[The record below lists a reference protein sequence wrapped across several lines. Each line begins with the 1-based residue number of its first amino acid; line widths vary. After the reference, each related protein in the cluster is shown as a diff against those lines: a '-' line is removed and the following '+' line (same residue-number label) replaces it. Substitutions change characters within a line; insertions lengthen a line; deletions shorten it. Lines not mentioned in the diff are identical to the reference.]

1 MKKILLSLIMII
13 SMLSSAAF
21 ALDNSLNSIIVEGV
35 SDNNYNVI
43 LRTDKVTN
51 VKRTVKDNG
60 VLVLELKNI
69 ATSLNLDTKYVNANN
84 IDNVVVENTANNG
97 VNIYIEAPNAEKA
110 DIIFDTPAAPPVVVG
125 DGISRNQ
132 IAWIA
137 AAFVVV
143 FAMAGSF
150 KKSAEKDARLT
161 YENDLA
167 EREIKFY
174 KEYKSDILTSARI
187 DNKIKENLAKA
198 RIASVV
204 KNSQKAATIRSL
216 QKMSMR

>member
-13 SMLSSAAF
+13 SMLSSVAF

-97 VNIYIEAPNAEKA
+97 VNIYIEAPNAGKA

-137 AAFVVV
+137 AAFVLV
-143 FAMAGSF
+143 FTMAGSF
-150 KKSAEKDARLT
+150 KKSAENDARLT